1 MKLHNEGMSIKQI
14 VEILKSKGIKKE
26 IKMMTILKD
35 VWVCI
40 DKMKKRV
47 DREKKVKYSLGDWI
61 LNLDLKCTSK
71 GVNIENNQILF
82 KTFYLINFI
91 KL

>member
-1 MKLHNEGMSIKQI
+1 MKLHNEGMSNKQI

-61 LNLDLKCTSK
+61 LNLDLKVYFK
-71 GVNIENNQILF
+71 GC
-82 KTFYLINFI
+82 
-91 KL
+91 

>member
-1 MKLHNEGMSIKQI
+1 
-14 VEILKSKGIKKE
+14 
-26 IKMMTILKD
+26 MMTILKD

-61 LNLDLKCTSK
+61 LNLDLRVYFK
-71 GVNIENNQILF
+71 GS
-82 KTFYLINFI
+82 
-91 KL
+91 